1 MERERGGN
9 GVGGG
14 RGVVGGKGVGGTR
27 GTYQSVTLL
36 GVCGPGCKMFTHFQN
51 Y

>member
-1 MERERGGN
+1 MERERGGK

-14 RGVVGGKGVGGTR
+14 RGVGGTR
-27 GTYQSVTLL
+27 GTSQLITLL
-36 GVCGPGCKMFTHFQN
+36 GVCGPSYEMFTHFQN